1 MKRSFTAMIR
11 LRAIALATIAFAS
24 CAEQHEPQQPD
35 TVPHKWEVHLQY
47 ALKNGANNER
57 QLALKGYEYRG
68 KVKSEA
74 EKRQLADEIFA
85 DDAYTI
91 TYNGRDYANP
101 IMETLGAMKSRID
114 GFGEKLRADIESD
127 IVVGRTDVIDLEW
140 RFNGKTYHSVAIAD
154 PNGESIYDNIGTYAT
169 AKTESFSQERVIKE
183 GKTMEDSENSYHA
196 KYETHEFFSDTTR
209 LARSELFVNGY
220 SYLENSGIL
229 TNWIMETRPPRQKD
243 APPARPKPIDRTGI
257 DAF

>member
-1 MKRSFTAMIR
+1 MKRSSTAMMR
-11 LRAIALATIAFAS
+11 LTAIALATIAFAS

-74 EKRQLADEIFA
+74 EKRRLADEIFA

-229 TNWIMETRPPRQKD
+229 TNWIMEIRPPRQKD
-243 APPARPKPIDRTGI
+243 TPPARPKPIDRTGI

>member
-1 MKRSFTAMIR
+1 MKAAILTKTR
-11 LRAIALATIAFAS
+11 LTAIAFATIAFAS
-24 CAEQHEPQQPD
+24 CAEQHELQQPD
-35 TVPHKWEVHLQY
+35 IVPHKWEVHLQY

-57 QLALKGYEYRG
+57 QLALIGYEYRG
-68 KVKSEA
+68 KVKNEA
-74 EKRQLADEIFA
+74 EKRRLADEIFA

-114 GFGEKLRADIESD
+114 GFGEKLRTDIESD
-127 IVVGRTDVIDLEW
+127 IIVGRTDVIDLEW

-169 AKTESFSQERVIKE
+169 AKTESFSQKRVIKE

-229 TNWIMETRPPRQKD
+229 TNWIMEIRPPRQKD
-243 APPARPKPIDRTGI
+243 TPPARPKPIDQTGI

>member
-1 MKRSFTAMIR
+1 MKRSSTAMMR
-11 LRAIALATIAFAS
+11 LTAIALATIAFAS

-35 TVPHKWEVHLQY
+35 IVPHKWEVHLQY

-57 QLALKGYEYRG
+57 QLALIGYEYRG

-74 EKRQLADEIFA
+74 EKRRLADEIFA

-101 IMETLGAMKSRID
+101 RMETLGAMKSRIN

-127 IVVGRTDVIDLEW
+127 IVVGLTDVIDLEW

-154 PNGESIYDNIGTYAT
+154 PSGEPIYDNIGSNAT
-169 AKTESFSQERVIKE
+169 AQHISHESSRMIILGNTKE
-183 GKTMEDSENSYHA
+183 ESLNTYHTQ
-196 KYETHEFFSDTTR
+196 YEIYDYTSDTTHY
-209 LARSELFVNGY
+209 ARSEIRANGY

-229 TNWIMETRPPRQKD
+229 TNWIMETRPPRQTD